1 MVGLLTL
8 GSLRTRNELTW
19 VFTWK
24 NGPAAAT
31 GVGLATI
38 ALIVLEDTV
47 AVAEFIR
54 ICDYAFEAGNVL
66 RHIEQRLPRNL
77 KHGFAIRLAQQIG
90 FGFWK
95 RLAAFIRIERVTDA
109 QCDHLLHR
117 ILRRIG
123 QTSPV

>member
-1 MVGLLTL
+1 
-8 GSLRTRNELTW
+8 
-19 VFTWK
+19 
-24 NGPAAAT
+24 
-31 GVGLATI
+31 
-38 ALIVLEDTV
+38 LEDTV

-95 RLAAFIRIERVTDA
+95 RLAAFIRIELSPTHNA
-109 QCDHLLHR
+109 TTCCTESCAGSA
-117 ILRRIG
+117 RRRRFK
-123 QTSPV
+123 S

>member
-1 MVGLLTL
+1 MMFAARAAKTAGVNRKSYVIQTPLT
-8 GSLRTRNELTW
+8 
-19 VFTWK
+19 K

-95 RLAAFIRIERVTDA
+95 RLAAFIRIEHRRQA
-109 QCDHLLHR
+109 GEKASRHLLSG
-117 ILRRIG
+117 L
-123 QTSPV
+123 